1 MLKVVSTNIVSPL
14 GMSSQENWRAVMQGR
29 SALRRLENYKGI
41 PLPFVASVFTPEQVE
56 ELAIEGFT
64 RFESLAIRSIAEA
77 LTHTDLDVHGERT
90 IFILSTTKADVEELG
105 FAEERDGD
113 YHRPALSAQRIA
125 EHIGIGGGAI
135 VCCNA
140 CISGVSAQILA
151 DRLISAGHYNNA
163 VVCGAD
169 LVSSFTASGFL
180 SFKSL
185 SNEACRPFDADRQG
199 LNLGEAA
206 ATIVFTRADSLR
218 EGDWLFERGEMDN
231 DAFHLST
238 PAPSGEGARKVLE
251 AVMKGR
257 DVSELAFVSAHGT
270 ATMFNDQMESVA
282 IEKAGLSAVPL
293 TALKGWFG
301 HTLGASGV
309 LEVIFGMM
317 AVSESVVLPLRG
329 FREIGVS
336 GKVNL
341 SSELRATD
349 KNSFLKMISGFGGCN
364 AAALYRRVR
373 EGKERETAP
382 ELKEA
387 DHSMSEAVPELK
399 ETAHL
404 EAAHLE
410 AAHLEAAHSMGET
423 APSLKELH
431 RVHILPDGV
440 TLDGKPLPIQSQGA
454 GLLSE
459 IYKKYVGD
467 YPKYHKMDA
476 LSRLAFLATELLLS
490 RGDVPQDSKRAT
502 ILFNR
507 TSSVVADRCHL
518 GSIAKPGEFYP
529 SPSVFLGTLPNIATG
544 EIAIRHGYTGETSL
558 YITDFRDEALME
570 KVVSSSFSQGGFRS
584 LICGFV
590 DCESVD
596 SGFVNSEFVDG
607 DRGDRFEADLKIL
620 VSNNFRNN

>member
-56 ELAIEGFT
+56 DLTIDGFT

-77 LTHTDLDVHGERT
+77 LTHTDLDVRGERT

-105 FAEERDGD
+105 FAAERDGD

-125 EHIGIGGGAI
+125 EHVGIGGGAI

-151 DRLISAGHYNNA
+151 DRLISTGHYDNA

-238 PAPSGEGARKVLE
+238 PDPSGEGARKVLE

-257 DVSELAFVSAHGT
+257 DASELAFVSAHGT

-309 LEVIFGMM
+309 LEVILGMM

-336 GKVNL
+336 GKVNV

-349 KNSFLKMISGFGGCN
+349 KNTFLKMISGFGGCN

-373 EGKERETAP
+373 EGMERETSPELKEAAHSKGETAP
-382 ELKEA
+382 ELK
-387 DHSMSEAVPELK
+387 
-399 ETAHL
+399 
-404 EAAHLE
+404 
-410 AAHLEAAHSMGET
+410 EAAHSMGET

-490 RGDVPQDSKRAT
+490 RGDVPQDSGRAT

-529 SPSVFLGTLPNIATG
+529 SPSVFLGTLPNITTG

-558 YITDFRDEALME
+558 YITDFRDEALMK
-570 KVVSSSFSQGGFRS
+570 KVVSSSFSQGGFLS

-590 DCESVD
+590 DCE
-596 SGFVNSEFVDG
+596 FVNSEFADG

-620 VSNNFRNN
+620 VSNN

>member
-41 PLPFVASVFTPEQVE
+41 PLPFVASVFTLEQVE
-56 ELAIEGFT
+56 ELAVEGFT
-64 RFESLAIRSIAEA
+64 RFESLAIRSITEA
-77 LTHTDLDVHGERT
+77 LTHTDLSVHGERT

-105 FAEERDGD
+105 FAAESDGD

-125 EHIGIGGGAI
+125 EHVGIGGGAI

-151 DRLISAGHYNNA
+151 DRLISCGHYDYA

-218 EGDWLFERGEMDN
+218 DGDWLFERGEMDN

-257 DVSELAFVSAHGT
+257 DDSELAFVSAHGT

-282 IEKAGLSAVPL
+282 IEKAGLSSVPL

-309 LEVIFGMM
+309 LEVILGMM

-341 SSELRATD
+341 SPELRATD

-373 EGKERETAP
+373 EGMERETAPGLEKAAHSKGETAP
-382 ELKEA
+382 ELK
-387 DHSMSEAVPELK
+387 V
-399 ETAHL
+399 TAH
-404 EAAHLE
+404 
-410 AAHLEAAHSMGET
+410 SKGET
-423 APSLKELH
+423 APGLKELH

-440 TLDGKPLPIQSQGA
+440 TLDGRPLPVQSQGA

-459 IYKKYVGD
+459 IYRKYVGD

-490 RGDVPQDSKRAT
+490 RGDVPQDSGRAT
-502 ILFNR
+502 IFFNR

-558 YITDFRDEALME
+558 YITDFRDGALMK
-570 KVVSSSFSQGGFRS
+570 KVVSSSFSLGGFRS

-590 DCESVD
+590 DC
-596 SGFVNSEFVDG
+596 
-607 DRGDRFEADLKIL
+607 DRGDSFEADLKIL
-620 VSNNFRNN
+620 VKNIG

>member
-56 ELAIEGFT
+56 ELAVEGFT
-64 RFESLAIRSIAEA
+64 RFESLAIRSITEA
-77 LTHTDLDVHGERT
+77 LTHTDLELHGERT

-105 FAEERDGD
+105 FAAERDGD

-125 EHIGIGGGAI
+125 EHVGIGGGAI

-151 DRLISAGHYNNA
+151 DRLISCGHYDNA

-257 DVSELAFVSAHGT
+257 DASELAFVSAHGT

-282 IEKAGLSAVPL
+282 IEKAGLSSVPL

-309 LEVIFGMM
+309 LEVILGMM

-341 SSELRATD
+341 SPELRATD

-373 EGKERETAP
+373 AGMERETAP
-382 ELKEA
+382 GLEKA
-387 DHSMSEAVPELK
+387 AHSKGETAPELK

-404 EAAHLE
+404 MGEAAP
-410 AAHLEAAHSMGET
+410 G
-423 APSLKELH
+423 LKELH

-440 TLDGKPLPIQSQGA
+440 TLDGRPLPVQSQGA

-459 IYKKYVGD
+459 IYRKYVGD

-490 RGDVPQDSKRAT
+490 RGDVPQDSERAT

-518 GSIAKPGEFYP
+518 GSIAKSGEFYP

-558 YITDFRDEALME
+558 YITDFRDEALMK
-570 KVVSSSFSQGGFRS
+570 KVVSSSFSLGGFRS

-590 DCESVD
+590 DC
-596 SGFVNSEFVDG
+596 
-607 DRGDRFEADLKIL
+607 DRGDSFEADLKIL
-620 VSNNFRNN
+620 VKNIG

>member
-1 MLKVVSTNIVSPL
+1 MSGDRELKFLVLRFFMLKVVSTNIVSPL

-56 ELAIEGFT
+56 ELAVEGFT
-64 RFESLAIRSIAEA
+64 RFESLAIRSITEA

-105 FAEERDGD
+105 FAAERDGD

-125 EHIGIGGGAI
+125 EHVGIGGGAI

-151 DRLISAGHYNNA
+151 DRLISAGYYDNA

-218 EGDWLFERGEMDN
+218 DGDWLFERGEMDN

-257 DVSELAFVSAHGT
+257 DASELAFVSAHGT

-282 IEKAGLSAVPL
+282 IEKAGLSSVPL

-309 LEVIFGMM
+309 LEVILGMM

-341 SSELRATD
+341 SPELRATD

-373 EGKERETAP
+373 AGMERETAP
-382 ELKEA
+382 GLEEA
-387 DHSMSEAVPELK
+387 AHSMGETAPELK

-404 EAAHLE
+404 
-410 AAHLEAAHSMGET
+410 MGEA

-440 TLDGKPLPIQSQGA
+440 TLDGRPLPIQSQGA
-454 GLLSE
+454 ELLSE
-459 IYKKYVGD
+459 IYRKYVGD

-490 RGDVPQDSKRAT
+490 RSDVPQDSGRAT

-518 GSIAKPGEFYP
+518 GSIAKSGEFYP

-558 YITDFRDEALME
+558 YITDFRYEALMK
-570 KVVSSSFSQGGFRS
+570 KVVGSSFSLGGFLS

-590 DCESVD
+590 DC
-596 SGFVNSEFVDG
+596 
-607 DRGDRFEADLKIL
+607 DRGDSFEADLKIL
-620 VSNNFRNN
+620 VKNIG

>member
-56 ELAIEGFT
+56 ELAVEGFT
-64 RFESLAIRSIAEA
+64 RFESLAIRSITEA

-105 FAEERDGD
+105 FAAERDGD
-113 YHRPALSAQRIA
+113 YHCPALSAQRIA
-125 EHIGIGGGAI
+125 EHVGIGGGAI

-151 DRLISAGHYNNA
+151 DRLISCGHYDNA

-218 EGDWLFERGEMDN
+218 DGDWLFERGEMDN

-257 DVSELAFVSAHGT
+257 DASELAFVSAHGT

-309 LEVIFGMM
+309 LEVILGMM

-329 FREIGVS
+329 FMEIGVS
-336 GKVNL
+336 GKVNV

-364 AAALYRRVR
+364 AAALYRKVR

-387 DHSMSEAVPELK
+387 AHSKGETAPELK

-404 EAAHLE
+404 ET
-410 AAHLEAAHSMGET
+410 AHSMGET

-459 IYKKYVGD
+459 IYRKYVGD

-490 RGDVPQDSKRAT
+490 RGDVPQDSGRAT

-590 DCESVD
+590 DCEFVD
-596 SGFVNSEFVDG
+596 S
-607 DRGDRFEADLKIL
+607 FEAELKIL
-620 VSNNFRNN
+620 VSDN

>member
-56 ELAIEGFT
+56 KLAVEGFT
-64 RFESLAIRSIAEA
+64 RFESLAIRSITEA

-105 FAEERDGD
+105 FAAERDGD

-125 EHIGIGGGAI
+125 EHVGIGGGAI

-151 DRLISAGHYNNA
+151 DRLISCGHYDNA

-218 EGDWLFERGEMDN
+218 DGDWLFERGEMDN

-257 DVSELAFVSAHGT
+257 DASELAFVSAHGT

-282 IEKAGLSAVPL
+282 IEKAGLSSVPL

-309 LEVIFGMM
+309 LEVILGMM

-341 SSELRATD
+341 SPELRATD

-373 EGKERETAP
+373 EGMERETAP
-382 ELKEA
+382 GLENA
-387 DHSMSEAVPELK
+387 AHSKGETAPELK

-404 EAAHLE
+404 MGEAA
-410 AAHLEAAHSMGET
+410 SG
-423 APSLKELH
+423 LKELH

-440 TLDGKPLPIQSQGA
+440 TLDGMRLTVQSQGA

-459 IYKKYVGD
+459 IYRKYVGD
-467 YPKYHKMDA
+467 YPKYHKMDS

-490 RGDVPQDSKRAT
+490 RGDVPQDSGRAT

-518 GSIAKPGEFYP
+518 GCFAKPGEFYP

-558 YITDFRDEALME
+558 YITDFRDEALMK
-570 KVVSSSFSQGGFRS
+570 KVVGSSFSLGGFRS

-590 DCESVD
+590 DC
-596 SGFVNSEFVDG
+596 
-607 DRGDRFEADLKIL
+607 DRGDSFEADLKIL
-620 VSNNFRNN
+620 VKNIG

>member
-14 GMSSQENWRAVMQGR
+14 GMSSKENWRAVMQGR

-56 ELAIEGFT
+56 KLAVEGFT
-64 RFESLAIRSIAEA
+64 RFESLAIRSITEA
-77 LTHTDLDVHGERT
+77 LTYTDLDVHGERT

-105 FAEERDGD
+105 FAVERDGD

-125 EHIGIGGGAI
+125 EHVGIGGGAI

-151 DRLISAGHYNNA
+151 DRLISCGHYDNA

-169 LVSSFTASGFL
+169 LVSPFTASGFL

-206 ATIVFTRADSLR
+206 ATIVFTRADNLR

-257 DVSELAFVSAHGT
+257 DASELAFVSAHGT

-282 IEKAGLSAVPL
+282 IEKAGLSDVPL

-309 LEVIFGMM
+309 LEVILGMM

-341 SSELRATD
+341 SPELRATD

-373 EGKERETAP
+373 EGMERETAP
-382 ELKEA
+382 G
-387 DHSMSEAVPELK
+387 
-399 ETAHL
+399 L
-404 EAAHLE
+404 EK
-410 AAHLEAAHSMGET
+410 AAHSMGET
-423 APSLKELH
+423 APELKETAHLMGEAASGLKELH

-440 TLDGKPLPIQSQGA
+440 TLDGRPLPIQSQGA

-459 IYKKYVGD
+459 IYRKYVGD

-558 YITDFRDEALME
+558 YITDFRDEALMK
-570 KVVSSSFSQGGFRS
+570 KVVSSSFSLGGFRS

-590 DCESVD
+590 DCDGGD
-596 SGFVNSEFVDG
+596 S
-607 DRGDRFEADLKIL
+607 FEADLKIL
-620 VSNNFRNN
+620 VRNN

>member
-41 PLPFVASVFTPEQVE
+41 PLPFVASVFTLEQVE
-56 ELAIEGFT
+56 ELAVEGFT
-64 RFESLAIRSIAEA
+64 RFESLAIRSITEA
-77 LTHTDLDVHGERT
+77 LTHTDLSVHGERT

-105 FAEERDGD
+105 FAAESDGD

-125 EHIGIGGGAI
+125 EHVGIGGGAI

-151 DRLISAGHYNNA
+151 DRLIGCGHYDYA

-218 EGDWLFERGEMDN
+218 DGDWLFERGEMDN

-257 DVSELAFVSAHGT
+257 DDSELAFVSAHGT

-282 IEKAGLSAVPL
+282 IEKAGLSSVPL

-309 LEVIFGMM
+309 LEVILGMM

-341 SSELRATD
+341 SPELRATD

-373 EGKERETAP
+373 EGMERETAP
-382 ELKEA
+382 G
-387 DHSMSEAVPELK
+387 
-399 ETAHL
+399 L
-404 EAAHLE
+404 EK
-410 AAHLEAAHSMGET
+410 AAHSMGET
-423 APSLKELH
+423 APELKVTAHSKGETAPGLKELH

-440 TLDGKPLPIQSQGA
+440 TLDGRPLPVQSQGA

-459 IYKKYVGD
+459 IYRKYVGD

-490 RGDVPQDSKRAT
+490 RGDVPQDSGRAT
-502 ILFNR
+502 IFFNR

-558 YITDFRDEALME
+558 YITDFRDEALMK
-570 KVVSSSFSQGGFRS
+570 KVVSSSFSLGGFRS

-590 DCESVD
+590 DC
-596 SGFVNSEFVDG
+596 
-607 DRGDRFEADLKIL
+607 DRGDSFEADLKIL
-620 VSNNFRNN
+620 VKNIG

>member
-56 ELAIEGFT
+56 GLAVEGFT
-64 RFESLAIRSIAEA
+64 RFESLAIRSVTEA

-90 IFILSTTKADVEELG
+90 IFILSTTKGDVEELG
-105 FAEERDGD
+105 FVAERDGD

-125 EHIGIGGGAI
+125 EHVGIGGGAI

-151 DRLISAGHYNNA
+151 DRLISCGHYDNA

-206 ATIVFTRADSLR
+206 ATIVFTRADILR

-257 DVSELAFVSAHGT
+257 DASELAFVSAHGT

-282 IEKAGLSAVPL
+282 IEKAGLSSVPL

-309 LEVIFGMM
+309 LEVILGMM

-341 SSELRATD
+341 SPELRATD

-373 EGKERETAP
+373 EGMERETAP
-382 ELKEA
+382 GLEKA
-387 DHSMSEAVPELK
+387 AHSKGETAPELK

-404 EAAHLE
+404 MGEAAP
-410 AAHLEAAHSMGET
+410 G
-423 APSLKELH
+423 LKELH

-440 TLDGKPLPIQSQGA
+440 TLDGRPLPIQSQGA
-454 GLLSE
+454 ELLSE
-459 IYKKYVGD
+459 IYRKYVGD

-490 RGDVPQDSKRAT
+490 RGDVPQDSERAT

-518 GSIAKPGEFYP
+518 GSIAKSGEFYP

-558 YITDFRDEALME
+558 YITDFRDEALMK
-570 KVVSSSFSQGGFRS
+570 KVVSSSFSLGGFRS

-590 DCESVD
+590 DCEFVD
-596 SGFVNSEFVDG
+596 S
-607 DRGDRFEADLKIL
+607 FEAELKIL
-620 VSNNFRNN
+620 VRNN

>member
-56 ELAIEGFT
+56 ELANEGFT
-64 RFESLAIRSIAEA
+64 RFESLAIRSITEA

-105 FAEERDGD
+105 FAAERDGD

-125 EHIGIGGGAI
+125 EHVGIGGGAI

-151 DRLISAGHYNNA
+151 DRLISAGYYDNA

-251 AVMKGR
+251 AVMKGK
-257 DVSELAFVSAHGT
+257 DASELAFVSAHGT

-309 LEVIFGMM
+309 LEVILGMI

-336 GKVNL
+336 GKVNV

-373 EGKERETAP
+373 EGMERETAP

-387 DHSMSEAVPELK
+387 DHSKVETAPELK
-399 ETAHL
+399 ET
-404 EAAHLE
+404 
-410 AAHLEAAHSMGET
+410 AHLEAAHSMGET

-454 GLLSE
+454 GVLSE
-459 IYKKYVGD
+459 IYRKYVGD

-490 RGDVPQDSKRAT
+490 QGDVPQDSGRAT
-502 ILFNR
+502 ILFNQ

-558 YITDFRDEALME
+558 YITDFRDEALMK

-590 DCESVD
+590 DCEFVNG
-596 SGFVNSEFVDG
+596 GFVNRESVDG

-620 VSNNFRNN
+620 VRNN

>member
-56 ELAIEGFT
+56 ELAVEGFT
-64 RFESLAIRSIAEA
+64 RFESLAIRSITEA

-105 FAEERDGD
+105 FAAERDGD

-125 EHIGIGGGAI
+125 EHVGIGGGAI

-151 DRLISAGHYNNA
+151 DRLISCGHYDNA

-206 ATIVFTRADSLR
+206 ATIVFTRADILR
-218 EGDWLFERGEMDN
+218 DGDWLFERGEMDN

-238 PAPSGEGARKVLE
+238 PAPSGEGARKVME

-257 DVSELAFVSAHGT
+257 DASELAFVSAHGT

-282 IEKAGLSAVPL
+282 IEKAGLSSVPL

-309 LEVIFGMM
+309 LEVILGMM

-341 SSELRATD
+341 SPELRATD

-373 EGKERETAP
+373 EGMERETAP
-382 ELKEA
+382 ELEK
-387 DHSMSEAVPELK
+387 
-399 ETAHL
+399 
-404 EAAHLE
+404 
-410 AAHLEAAHSMGET
+410 AAHSMGET
-423 APSLKELH
+423 APELKGTAHLMGEAAPGLKELH

-440 TLDGKPLPIQSQGA
+440 TLDGRPLPVQSQGA

-459 IYKKYVGD
+459 IYRKYVGD

-490 RGDVPQDSKRAT
+490 RGDVPQDAGRAT

-558 YITDFRDEALME
+558 YITDFRDEALMK
-570 KVVSSSFSQGGFRS
+570 KVVSSSFSLGGFRS

-590 DCESVD
+590 DC
-596 SGFVNSEFVDG
+596 
-607 DRGDRFEADLKIL
+607 DRGDSFEAELKIL
-620 VSNNFRNN
+620 VKNIG

>member
-41 PLPFVASVFTPEQVE
+41 PLPFVASVFIPEQVE
-56 ELAIEGFT
+56 ELAVEGFT
-64 RFESLAIRSIAEA
+64 RFESLAIRSITEA
-77 LTHTDLDVHGERT
+77 LTHTNLELHGERT

-105 FAEERDGD
+105 FAAERDGD

-125 EHIGIGGGAI
+125 EHVGIGGGAI

-151 DRLISAGHYNNA
+151 DRLISCGHYDNA

-169 LVSSFTASGFL
+169 LVSPFTASGFL

-218 EGDWLFERGEMDN
+218 DGDWLFERGEMDN

-257 DVSELAFVSAHGT
+257 DASELAFVSAHGT

-282 IEKAGLSAVPL
+282 IEKAGLSSVPL

-309 LEVIFGMM
+309 LEVILGMM

-341 SSELRATD
+341 SPGLRTTD

-373 EGKERETAP
+373 AGMERETAP
-382 ELKEA
+382 ELEK
-387 DHSMSEAVPELK
+387 
-399 ETAHL
+399 
-404 EAAHLE
+404 
-410 AAHLEAAHSMGET
+410 AAHSMGET
-423 APSLKELH
+423 APELKVTAHSKGETAPVLKELH

-440 TLDGKPLPIQSQGA
+440 TLDGRPLPVQSQGA

-459 IYKKYVGD
+459 IYRKYVGD

-490 RGDVPQDSKRAT
+490 RGDVPQDSGRAT

-558 YITDFRDEALME
+558 YITDFRDEALMK
-570 KVVSSSFSQGGFRS
+570 KVVSSSFSPGGFRS

-590 DCESVD
+590 DC
-596 SGFVNSEFVDG
+596 
-607 DRGDRFEADLKIL
+607 DRGDSFEADLKIL
-620 VSNNFRNN
+620 VSDN

>member
-56 ELAIEGFT
+56 ELAVEGFT
-64 RFESLAIRSIAEA
+64 RFESLAIRSITEA

-105 FAEERDGD
+105 FAAERDGD

-125 EHIGIGGGAI
+125 EHVGIGGGAI

-151 DRLISAGHYNNA
+151 DRLISCGHYDNA

-218 EGDWLFERGEMDN
+218 DGDWLFERGEMDN

-257 DVSELAFVSAHGT
+257 DASELAFVSAHGT

-282 IEKAGLSAVPL
+282 IEKAGLSSVPL

-309 LEVIFGMM
+309 LEVILGMM

-341 SSELRATD
+341 SPELRATD

-373 EGKERETAP
+373 EEMERETAP
-382 ELKEA
+382 ELKE
-387 DHSMSEAVPELK
+387 
-399 ETAHL
+399 TAHL
-404 EAAHLE
+404 MGEAAP
-410 AAHLEAAHSMGET
+410 G
-423 APSLKELH
+423 LKELH

-440 TLDGKPLPIQSQGA
+440 TLDGRPLPVQSQGA

-459 IYKKYVGD
+459 IYRKYVGD

-490 RGDVPQDSKRAT
+490 RGDVPQDSGRAT

-558 YITDFRDEALME
+558 YITDFRDEALMK
-570 KVVSSSFSQGGFRS
+570 KVVSSSFSPGGFRS

-590 DCESVD
+590 DC
-596 SGFVNSEFVDG
+596 
-607 DRGDRFEADLKIL
+607 DRGDSFEADLKIL
-620 VSNNFRNN
+620 VKNIG

>member
-56 ELAIEGFT
+56 KLAVEGFT
-64 RFESLAIRSIAEA
+64 RFESLAIRSITEA

-105 FAEERDGD
+105 FAAERDGD

-125 EHIGIGGGAI
+125 EHVGIGGGAI

-151 DRLISAGHYNNA
+151 DRLISCGHYDNA

-218 EGDWLFERGEMDN
+218 DGDWLFERGEMDN

-257 DVSELAFVSAHGT
+257 DASELAFVSAHGT

-282 IEKAGLSAVPL
+282 IEKAGLSSVPL

-309 LEVIFGMM
+309 LEVILGMM

-341 SSELRATD
+341 SPELRATD

-373 EGKERETAP
+373 EGMERETVP
-382 ELKEA
+382 GLEEA
-387 DHSMSEAVPELK
+387 AHSRGETAPELK

-404 EAAHLE
+404 MGEAAP
-410 AAHLEAAHSMGET
+410 G
-423 APSLKELH
+423 LKELH

-440 TLDGKPLPIQSQGA
+440 TLDGRPLPVQSQGA
-454 GLLSE
+454 GFLSE
-459 IYKKYVGD
+459 IYRKYVGD
-467 YPKYHKMDA
+467 YPKYHKMDS

-490 RGDVPQDSKRAT
+490 RGDVPQDSGRAT

-558 YITDFRDEALME
+558 YITDFRDEALMK
-570 KVVSSSFSQGGFRS
+570 KVVSSSFSLGGFRS

-590 DCESVD
+590 DC
-596 SGFVNSEFVDG
+596 
-607 DRGDRFEADLKIL
+607 DRGDSFEADLKIL
-620 VSNNFRNN
+620 VKNIG

>member
-14 GMSSQENWRAVMQGR
+14 GMSSKENWRAVMQGR

-56 ELAIEGFT
+56 ELAVEGFT
-64 RFESLAIRSIAEA
+64 GFESMAIRSVTEA

-105 FAEERDGD
+105 FVAERDGD

-125 EHIGIGGGAI
+125 EHVGIGGGAI

-151 DRLISAGHYNNA
+151 DRLISCGHYDNA

-257 DVSELAFVSAHGT
+257 DASELAFVSAHGT

-309 LEVIFGMM
+309 LEVILGMM

-373 EGKERETAP
+373 EGMKRETAP
-382 ELKEA
+382 GLEEA
-387 DHSMSEAVPELK
+387 DHSK
-399 ETAHL
+399 GETAPGL
-404 EAAHLE
+404 NEAAHLE
-410 AAHLEAAHSMGET
+410 TAHSMGEA
-423 APSLKELH
+423 APGLKELH
-431 RVHILPDGV
+431 RVHILPDLV
-440 TLDGKPLPIQSQGA
+440 TLDGRPLPIQSQGA

-459 IYKKYVGD
+459 IYRKYVGD

-490 RGDVPQDSKRAT
+490 RGDVPQDSGRAT

-558 YITDFRDEALME
+558 YITDFRDEALMK
-570 KVVSSSFSQGGFRS
+570 KVVSSSFSLGGFRS

-590 DCESVD
+590 DC
-596 SGFVNSEFVDG
+596 
-607 DRGDRFEADLKIL
+607 DRGDSFEADLKIL
-620 VSNNFRNN
+620 VKNIG

>member
-14 GMSSQENWRAVMQGR
+14 GMSSQENWHAVMQGR

-41 PLPFVASVFTPEQVE
+41 PLPFVASVFTPEQAE
-56 ELAIEGFT
+56 DLAIDGFT
-64 RFESLAIRSIAEA
+64 RFESLAIRSVTEA

-125 EHIGIGGGAI
+125 EYVGIGGGAI

-151 DRLISAGHYNNA
+151 DRLISAGHYDNA

-257 DVSELAFVSAHGT
+257 NASELAFVSAHGT

-309 LEVIFGMM
+309 LEVIWGMM

-336 GKVNL
+336 GKVNV

-373 EGKERETAP
+373 EEMERETAP
-382 ELKEA
+382 ELKE
-387 DHSMSEAVPELK
+387 
-399 ETAHL
+399 TAHL
-404 EAAHLE
+404 K
-410 AAHLEAAHSMGET
+410 GET

-459 IYKKYVGD
+459 IYRKHVGD

-490 RGDVPQDSKRAT
+490 RGDVPQDSGRAT

-558 YITDFRDEALME
+558 YITDFRDEALMK

-590 DCESVD
+590 DC
-596 SGFVNSEFVDG
+596 
-607 DRGDRFEADLKIL
+607 DRGDSFEADLKIL
-620 VSNNFRNN
+620 VRNN

>member
-56 ELAIEGFT
+56 ELAVEGFT
-64 RFESLAIRSIAEA
+64 RFESLAIRSITEA
-77 LTHTDLDVHGERT
+77 LTHTDLELHGERT

-105 FAEERDGD
+105 FAAERDGD

-125 EHIGIGGGAI
+125 EHVGIGGGAI

-151 DRLISAGHYNNA
+151 DRLISAGYYDNA

-218 EGDWLFERGEMDN
+218 DGDWLFERGEMDN

-257 DVSELAFVSAHGT
+257 DASELAFVSAHGT

-282 IEKAGLSAVPL
+282 IEKAGLSSVPL

-309 LEVIFGMM
+309 LEVILGMM
-317 AVSESVVLPLRG
+317 AVFESVVLPLRG

-341 SSELRATD
+341 SPELRATD

-373 EGKERETAP
+373 EGMERETAP
-382 ELKEA
+382 GLEKA
-387 DHSMSEAVPELK
+387 AHSKGETAPELK

-404 EAAHLE
+404 MGEAAP
-410 AAHLEAAHSMGET
+410 G
-423 APSLKELH
+423 LKELH

-440 TLDGKPLPIQSQGA
+440 TLDGRPLPVQSQGA

-459 IYKKYVGD
+459 IYRKYVGD
-467 YPKYHKMDA
+467 YPKYHKMDS

-490 RGDVPQDSKRAT
+490 RGDVPQDSGRAT

-558 YITDFRDEALME
+558 YITDFRDEALMK
-570 KVVSSSFSQGGFRS
+570 KVVSSSFSLGGFRS

-590 DCESVD
+590 DC
-596 SGFVNSEFVDG
+596 
-607 DRGDRFEADLKIL
+607 DRGDSFEADLKIL
-620 VSNNFRNN
+620 VKNIG

>member
-41 PLPFVASVFTPEQVE
+41 PLPFVASVFTLEQVE
-56 ELAIEGFT
+56 ELAVEGFT
-64 RFESLAIRSIAEA
+64 RFESLAIRSITEA

-105 FAEERDGD
+105 FVEERDGD

-125 EHIGIGGGAI
+125 EHVGIGGGAI

-151 DRLISAGHYNNA
+151 DRLISCGHYDNA

-199 LNLGEAA
+199 LNIGEAA

-257 DVSELAFVSAHGT
+257 DASELAFVSAHGT

-282 IEKAGLSAVPL
+282 IEKAGLSSVPL

-309 LEVIFGMM
+309 LEVILGMM

-341 SSELRATD
+341 SPELRATD

-364 AAALYRRVR
+364 AAALYRRGR
-373 EGKERETAP
+373 EGMERETAP

-387 DHSMSEAVPELK
+387 
-399 ETAHL
+399 
-404 EAAHLE
+404 
-410 AAHLEAAHSMGET
+410 AHSMGET
-423 APSLKELH
+423 APELKGTAHLMGEAAPGLKELH

-440 TLDGKPLPIQSQGA
+440 TLDGRPLPVQSHGA

-459 IYKKYVGD
+459 IYRKYVGD

-558 YITDFRDEALME
+558 YITDFRDEALMK
-570 KVVSSSFSQGGFRS
+570 KVVSSSFSPGGFRS

-590 DCESVD
+590 DC
-596 SGFVNSEFVDG
+596 
-607 DRGDRFEADLKIL
+607 DRGDSFEADLKIL
-620 VSNNFRNN
+620 VRNN

>member
-41 PLPFVASVFTPEQVE
+41 PLPFVTSVFTPEQVE
-56 ELAIEGFT
+56 KLAVEGFT
-64 RFESLAIRSIAEA
+64 RFESLAIRSITEA

-105 FAEERDGD
+105 FAAERDGD

-125 EHIGIGGGAI
+125 EHVGIGGGAI

-151 DRLISAGHYNNA
+151 DRLISCGHYDNA

-218 EGDWLFERGEMDN
+218 DGDWLFERGEMDN

-257 DVSELAFVSAHGT
+257 DASELAFVSAHGT

-282 IEKAGLSAVPL
+282 IEKAGLSSVPL

-309 LEVIFGMM
+309 LEVILGMM

-341 SSELRATD
+341 SQELRATD

-373 EGKERETAP
+373 EGMERETAP
-382 ELKEA
+382 GLEKA
-387 DHSMSEAVPELK
+387 AHSKGETAPELK

-404 EAAHLE
+404 MGEAAP
-410 AAHLEAAHSMGET
+410 G
-423 APSLKELH
+423 LKELH

-440 TLDGKPLPIQSQGA
+440 TLDGRPLPVQLQGA

-459 IYKKYVGD
+459 IYRKYVGD

-490 RGDVPQDSKRAT
+490 RGDVPQDSGRAT

-558 YITDFRDEALME
+558 YITDFRDEALMK
-570 KVVSSSFSQGGFRS
+570 KVVSSSFSLGGFRS

-590 DCESVD
+590 DCEFVD
-596 SGFVNSEFVDG
+596 S
-607 DRGDRFEADLKIL
+607 FEADLKIL
-620 VSNNFRNN
+620 VRNIG

>member
-56 ELAIEGFT
+56 KLAVEGFT
-64 RFESLAIRSIAEA
+64 RFESLAIRSITEA

-105 FAEERDGD
+105 FAAERDGD

-125 EHIGIGGGAI
+125 EHVGIGGGAI

-151 DRLISAGHYNNA
+151 DRLISCGHYDNA

-206 ATIVFTRADSLR
+206 ATIVFTRADSLWD
-218 EGDWLFERGEMDN
+218 GDWLFERGEMDN

-238 PAPSGEGARKVLE
+238 PAPSGEGARKVME

-257 DVSELAFVSAHGT
+257 DASELAFVSAHGT

-282 IEKAGLSAVPL
+282 IEKAGLSSVPL

-309 LEVIFGMM
+309 LEVILGMM

-341 SSELRATD
+341 SPELRATD

-373 EGKERETAP
+373 AGMERETAP
-382 ELKEA
+382 GLEEA
-387 DHSMSEAVPELK
+387 AYSKGEAAPELK

-404 EAAHLE
+404 MGEAA
-410 AAHLEAAHSMGET
+410 SG
-423 APSLKELH
+423 LKELH

-440 TLDGKPLPIQSQGA
+440 TLDGRPLPIQSQGA

-459 IYKKYVGD
+459 IYRKYVGD

-490 RGDVPQDSKRAT
+490 RGDVPQDSGRAT

-558 YITDFRDEALME
+558 YITDFRDEALMK
-570 KVVSSSFSQGGFRS
+570 KVVGSSFSPGGFRS

-590 DCESVD
+590 DC
-596 SGFVNSEFVDG
+596 
-607 DRGDRFEADLKIL
+607 DRGDSFEAELKIL
-620 VSNNFRNN
+620 VKNIG

>member
-56 ELAIEGFT
+56 KLAVEGFT
-64 RFESLAIRSIAEA
+64 RFESLAIRSIKEA

-105 FAEERDGD
+105 FAAERDGD

-125 EHIGIGGGAI
+125 EHVGIGGGAI

-151 DRLISAGHYNNA
+151 DRLISCGHYDNA

-218 EGDWLFERGEMDN
+218 DGDWLFERGEMDN

-257 DVSELAFVSAHGT
+257 DASELAFVSAHGT

-282 IEKAGLSAVPL
+282 IEKAGLSSVPL

-309 LEVIFGMM
+309 LEVILGMM

-341 SSELRATD
+341 SPELRATD

-373 EGKERETAP
+373 AGMERETAP
-382 ELKEA
+382 GLEKVA
-387 DHSMSEAVPELK
+387 HSKGETAPELK

-404 EAAHLE
+404 MGEAAP
-410 AAHLEAAHSMGET
+410 G
-423 APSLKELH
+423 LKELH

-440 TLDGKPLPIQSQGA
+440 TLDGRPLPVQSQGA

-459 IYKKYVGD
+459 IYRKYVGD
-467 YPKYHKMDA
+467 YPKYHKMDS

-490 RGDVPQDSKRAT
+490 RGDVPQDSERAT

-558 YITDFRDEALME
+558 YITDFRDEALMK
-570 KVVSSSFSQGGFRS
+570 KVVRSSFSLGGFRS

-590 DCESVD
+590 DC
-596 SGFVNSEFVDG
+596 
-607 DRGDRFEADLKIL
+607 DRGDSFEADLKIL
-620 VSNNFRNN
+620 VRNN

>member
-56 ELAIEGFT
+56 DLAIDGFT
-64 RFESLAIRSIAEA
+64 RFESLAIRSITEA

-90 IFILSTTKADVEELG
+90 VFILSTTKADVEELG
-105 FAEERDGD
+105 FAAERDGD
-113 YHRPALSAQRIA
+113 YHRPALSAKRIA
-125 EHIGIGGGAI
+125 EHVGIGGGAI

-151 DRLISAGHYNNA
+151 DRLISTGHYDNA

-218 EGDWLFERGEMDN
+218 EGDWLFECGEMDN

-257 DVSELAFVSAHGT
+257 DASELAFVSAHGT

-309 LEVIFGMM
+309 LEVILGMM

-336 GKVNL
+336 GKVNV

-373 EGKERETAP
+373 EGMERETAPGLEKAAHSMGETAP

-387 DHSMSEAVPELK
+387 AN
-399 ETAHL
+399 
-404 EAAHLE
+404 
-410 AAHLEAAHSMGET
+410 SMGET

-431 RVHILPDGV
+431 RVHILPGGV

-459 IYKKYVGD
+459 IYRKYVGD

-490 RGDVPQDSKRAT
+490 RGDVPQDLGRAT

-558 YITDFRDEALME
+558 YITDFRDEALMK

-590 DCESVD
+590 DCEFVD
-596 SGFVNSEFVDG
+596 GGFVNREFVDG

-620 VSNNFRNN
+620 VRNN

>member
-56 ELAIEGFT
+56 KLAVEGFT
-64 RFESLAIRSIAEA
+64 RFESLAIRSITEA

-105 FAEERDGD
+105 FAAERYGD

-125 EHIGIGGGAI
+125 EHVGIGGGAI

-151 DRLISAGHYNNA
+151 DRLISCGHYDNA

-218 EGDWLFERGEMDN
+218 DGDWLFERGEMDN

-257 DVSELAFVSAHGT
+257 DASELAFVSAHGT

-282 IEKAGLSAVPL
+282 IEKAGLSDVPL

-309 LEVIFGMM
+309 LEVILGMM

-341 SSELRATD
+341 SPELRATD

-373 EGKERETAP
+373 EGMERETVPGLEKAAHSKGETAP
-382 ELKEA
+382 ELKE
-387 DHSMSEAVPELK
+387 
-399 ETAHL
+399 T
-404 EAAHLE
+404 
-410 AAHLEAAHSMGET
+410 AHSMGEA
-423 APSLKELH
+423 APGLKELH

-440 TLDGKPLPIQSQGA
+440 TLDGRPLPVQSQGA

-459 IYKKYVGD
+459 IYRKYVGD

-558 YITDFRDEALME
+558 YITDFRDEALMK
-570 KVVSSSFSQGGFRS
+570 KVVGSSFSPGGFRS

-590 DCESVD
+590 DC
-596 SGFVNSEFVDG
+596 
-607 DRGDRFEADLKIL
+607 DRGDSFEADLKIL
-620 VSNNFRNN
+620 VRNN

>member
-56 ELAIEGFT
+56 KLAVEGFT
-64 RFESLAIRSIAEA
+64 RFESLAIRSITEA

-105 FAEERDGD
+105 FAAERDGD

-125 EHIGIGGGAI
+125 EHVGIWGGAI

-151 DRLISAGHYNNA
+151 DRLISCGHYDNA

-218 EGDWLFERGEMDN
+218 DGDWLFERGEMDN

-257 DVSELAFVSAHGT
+257 DASELAFVSAHGT

-282 IEKAGLSAVPL
+282 IEKAGLSSVPL

-309 LEVIFGMM
+309 LEVILGMM

-341 SSELRATD
+341 SPELRATD

-373 EGKERETAP
+373 AGMERETAP
-382 ELKEA
+382 GLEKA
-387 DHSMSEAVPELK
+387 AHSKGETAPELK

-404 EAAHLE
+404 MGEAAP
-410 AAHLEAAHSMGET
+410 G
-423 APSLKELH
+423 LKELH

-440 TLDGKPLPIQSQGA
+440 TLDGRPLPVQSQGA

-459 IYKKYVGD
+459 IYRKYVGD

-490 RGDVPQDSKRAT
+490 RGDVPQDSGRAT

-558 YITDFRDEALME
+558 YITDFRDEALMK
-570 KVVSSSFSQGGFRS
+570 KVVSSSFSLGGFRS

-590 DCESVD
+590 DC
-596 SGFVNSEFVDG
+596 
-607 DRGDRFEADLKIL
+607 DRGDSFEADLKIL
-620 VSNNFRNN
+620 VKNN

>member
-56 ELAIEGFT
+56 DLAIDGFT
-64 RFESLAIRSIAEA
+64 RFESLAIRSITEA

-90 IFILSTTKADVEELG
+90 VFILSTTKADVEELG
-105 FAEERDGD
+105 FVAEWDGD

-125 EHIGIGGGAI
+125 EHVGIGGGAI

-151 DRLISAGHYNNA
+151 DRLISAGYYDNA

-257 DVSELAFVSAHGT
+257 DASELAFVSAHGT

-309 LEVIFGMM
+309 LEVILGMI

-336 GKVNL
+336 GKVNV

-349 KNSFLKMISGFGGCN
+349 KNTFLKMISGFGGCN

-373 EGKERETAP
+373 VGMEQEAVPGLE
-382 ELKEA
+382 EA
-387 DHSMSEAVPELK
+387 DHSKVETAPELK

-404 EAAHLE
+404 EAD
-410 AAHLEAAHSMGET
+410 HSMGET

-431 RVHILPDGV
+431 RVHILPDRV

-454 GLLSE
+454 GVLSE
-459 IYKKYVGD
+459 IYRKYVGD

-558 YITDFRDEALME
+558 YITDFRDEALM
-570 KVVSSSFSQGGFRS
+570 KTVVSSRFSQGGFRS

-590 DCESVD
+590 DCEFVD
-596 SGFVNSEFVDG
+596 GGFVNREFVDG

-620 VSNNFRNN
+620 VRNN

>member
-41 PLPFVASVFTPEQVE
+41 PLPFVASVFTPEQMA

-64 RFESLAIRSIAEA
+64 RFESLAIRSVTEA

-105 FAEERDGD
+105 FAAERDGD

-125 EHIGIGGGAI
+125 EHVGIGGGAI

-151 DRLISAGHYNNA
+151 DRLISCGHYDNA

-218 EGDWLFERGEMDN
+218 DGDWLFERGEMDN

-238 PAPSGEGARKVLE
+238 PAPSGEGARKVME

-257 DVSELAFVSAHGT
+257 DASELAFVSAHGT

-282 IEKAGLSAVPL
+282 IEKAGLSSVPL

-309 LEVIFGMM
+309 LEVILGMM

-341 SSELRATD
+341 SPELRTTD

-373 EGKERETAP
+373 EGMERETAP
-382 ELKEA
+382 G
-387 DHSMSEAVPELK
+387 
-399 ETAHL
+399 L
-404 EAAHLE
+404 EK
-410 AAHLEAAHSMGET
+410 AAHSMGET
-423 APSLKELH
+423 APELKETAQSMGEAAPGLKELH

-440 TLDGKPLPIQSQGA
+440 TLDGRPLPVQSQGA

-459 IYKKYVGD
+459 IYRKYVGD

-490 RGDVPQDSKRAT
+490 RSDVPQDSGRAT

-558 YITDFRDEALME
+558 YITDFRDEALMK
-570 KVVSSSFSQGGFRS
+570 KVVSSSFSPGGFRS

-590 DCESVD
+590 DC
-596 SGFVNSEFVDG
+596 
-607 DRGDRFEADLKIL
+607 DRGDSFEADLKIL
-620 VSNNFRNN
+620 VKNIG

>member
-56 ELAIEGFT
+56 ELAVEGFT
-64 RFESLAIRSIAEA
+64 RFESLAIRSITEA

-105 FAEERDGD
+105 FVEERDGD

-125 EHIGIGGGAI
+125 EYVGIGGGAI

-151 DRLISAGHYNNA
+151 DRLISCGHYDNA

-257 DVSELAFVSAHGT
+257 DASELAFVSAHGT

-282 IEKAGLSAVPL
+282 IEKAGLSSVPL

-309 LEVIFGMM
+309 LEVILGMM

-341 SSELRATD
+341 SPELRATD

-373 EGKERETAP
+373 VGMERETAP

-387 DHSMSEAVPELK
+387 AHSKGETAPELK

-404 EAAHLE
+404 MGEAAP
-410 AAHLEAAHSMGET
+410 G
-423 APSLKELH
+423 LKELH

-440 TLDGKPLPIQSQGA
+440 TLDGMRLTVQSQGA

-459 IYKKYVGD
+459 IYRKYVGG
-467 YPKYHKMDA
+467 YPKYHKMDS

-502 ILFNR
+502 ILFNW

-558 YITDFRDEALME
+558 YITDFRDEALMK
-570 KVVSSSFSQGGFRS
+570 KVVSSSFSLGGFRS

-590 DCESVD
+590 DC
-596 SGFVNSEFVDG
+596 
-607 DRGDRFEADLKIL
+607 DRGDSFEADLKIL
-620 VSNNFRNN
+620 VRNN

>member
-56 ELAIEGFT
+56 DLAIDGFT
-64 RFESLAIRSIAEA
+64 RFESLAIRSITEA

-125 EHIGIGGGAI
+125 EHVGIGGGAI

-151 DRLISAGHYNNA
+151 DRLISAGYYDNA

-257 DVSELAFVSAHGT
+257 DASELAFVSAHGT

-282 IEKAGLSAVPL
+282 IEKAGLSTVPL

-309 LEVIFGMM
+309 LEVILGMM

-336 GKVNL
+336 GKVNV

-387 DHSMSEAVPELK
+387 
-399 ETAHL
+399 
-404 EAAHLE
+404 
-410 AAHLEAAHSMGET
+410 AHSMGET
-423 APSLKELH
+423 APGLKEAAYLEAAHLMGEAVPSLKELH

-459 IYKKYVGD
+459 IYRKYVGD

-490 RGDVPQDSKRAT
+490 RGDVPQDSGRAT

-558 YITDFRDEALME
+558 YITDFRDEALMK

-590 DCESVD
+590 DCESVNG
-596 SGFVNSEFVDG
+596 GFVNREFVDG

-620 VSNNFRNN
+620 VRNN

>member
-56 ELAIEGFT
+56 ELAVEGFT
-64 RFESLAIRSIAEA
+64 RFESLAIRSITEA
-77 LTHTDLDVHGERT
+77 LTHTNLELHGERT

-105 FAEERDGD
+105 FAAERDGD

-125 EHIGIGGGAI
+125 EHVGIGGGAI

-151 DRLISAGHYNNA
+151 DRLISCGHYDNA

-218 EGDWLFERGEMDN
+218 DGDWLFERGEMDN

-257 DVSELAFVSAHGT
+257 DASELAFVSAHGT

-282 IEKAGLSAVPL
+282 IEKAGLSSVPL

-309 LEVIFGMM
+309 LEVILGMM

-341 SSELRATD
+341 SPGLRTTD

-373 EGKERETAP
+373 AGMERETAP
-382 ELKEA
+382 ELEK
-387 DHSMSEAVPELK
+387 
-399 ETAHL
+399 
-404 EAAHLE
+404 
-410 AAHLEAAHSMGET
+410 AAHSMGET
-423 APSLKELH
+423 APELKVTAHSKGETAPGLKELH

-440 TLDGKPLPIQSQGA
+440 TLDGRPLPVQSQGA

-459 IYKKYVGD
+459 IYRKYVGD

-490 RGDVPQDSKRAT
+490 RGDVPQDSGRAT

-558 YITDFRDEALME
+558 YITDFRDEALMK
-570 KVVSSSFSQGGFRS
+570 KVVGSSFSLGGFRS

-590 DCESVD
+590 DC
-596 SGFVNSEFVDG
+596 
-607 DRGDRFEADLKIL
+607 DRGDSFEADLKIL
-620 VSNNFRNN
+620 VKNIG

>member
-56 ELAIEGFT
+56 ELAVEGFT
-64 RFESLAIRSIAEA
+64 RFESLAIRSITEA

-105 FAEERDGD
+105 FAAERDGD

-125 EHIGIGGGAI
+125 EHVGIGGGAI

-151 DRLISAGHYNNA
+151 DRLISCGHYDNA

-218 EGDWLFERGEMDN
+218 DGDWLFERGEMDN

-257 DVSELAFVSAHGT
+257 DASELAFVSAHGT

-282 IEKAGLSAVPL
+282 IEKAGLSSVPL

-309 LEVIFGMM
+309 LEVVLGMM

-341 SSELRATD
+341 SPELRATD

-373 EGKERETAP
+373 AGMERETAP
-382 ELKEA
+382 ELK
-387 DHSMSEAVPELK
+387 K
-399 ETAHL
+399 TANL
-404 EAAHLE
+404 
-410 AAHLEAAHSMGET
+410 MGAT
-423 APSLKELH
+423 APGLKELH

-440 TLDGKPLPIQSQGA
+440 TLDGRPLPVQSQGA

-459 IYKKYVGD
+459 IYRKYVGD

-490 RGDVPQDSKRAT
+490 RGDVPQDSGRAT

-558 YITDFRDEALME
+558 YITDFRDEALMK
-570 KVVSSSFSQGGFRS
+570 KVVSSSFSLGGFRS

-590 DCESVD
+590 DC
-596 SGFVNSEFVDG
+596 
-607 DRGDRFEADLKIL
+607 DRGDSFEADLKML
-620 VSNNFRNN
+620 VKNIG

>member
-56 ELAIEGFT
+56 DLAIDGFT
-64 RFESLAIRSIAEA
+64 RFESLAIRSVTEA

-105 FAEERDGD
+105 FTAERDGY

-125 EHIGIGGGAI
+125 GHIDIGGGAI

-151 DRLISAGHYNNA
+151 DRLISAGHYDNA

-169 LVSSFTASGFL
+169 LVSSFTVSGFL

-218 EGDWLFERGEMDN
+218 EGDWLFECGEMDN

-257 DVSELAFVSAHGT
+257 DASELAFISAHGT

-309 LEVIFGMM
+309 LEVILGMM

-329 FREIGVS
+329 FSEIGVS

-341 SSELRATD
+341 SSEFRATD
-349 KNSFLKMISGFGGCN
+349 KNTFLKMISGFGGCN

-382 ELKEA
+382 ELKE
-387 DHSMSEAVPELK
+387 
-399 ETAHL
+399 TAHL
-404 EAAHLE
+404 
-410 AAHLEAAHSMGET
+410 MGE
-423 APSLKELH
+423 AVPSLKELH
-431 RVHILPDGV
+431 RVHILPGGV

-459 IYKKYVGD
+459 IYRKYVGD

-490 RGDVPQDSKRAT
+490 RDDVPQDSGRAT

-558 YITDFRDEALME
+558 YITDFRDEALMK
-570 KVVSSSFSQGGFRS
+570 KVVISSFSQGGFRS

-596 SGFVNSEFVDG
+596 GGFVNSEFVDG
-607 DRGDRFEADLKIL
+607 DRVDRFEADLKIL
-620 VSNNFRNN
+620 VRNN

>member
-14 GMSSQENWRAVMQGR
+14 GMSSQENWRAVLQGR

-64 RFESLAIRSIAEA
+64 GFESMAIRSVTEA
-77 LTHTDLDVHGERT
+77 LTHTDLDVHSERT

-105 FAEERDGD
+105 FVAERDGD
-113 YHRPALSAQRIA
+113 YHRPALAAQRIA
-125 EHIGIGGGAI
+125 EHVGIGGGAI

-151 DRLISAGHYNNA
+151 DRLISCGHYDNA

-185 SNEACRPFDADRQG
+185 SNESCRPFDADRQG

-218 EGDWLFERGEMDN
+218 EGDWLFECGEMDN

-251 AVMKGR
+251 AVMTGR
-257 DVSELAFVSAHGT
+257 DASELAFVSAHGT

-309 LEVIFGMM
+309 LEVILGMM

-336 GKVNL
+336 GKVNV

-373 EGKERETAP
+373 EGMERETVPGLEKAAHSKGETAP
-382 ELKEA
+382 ELKE
-387 DHSMSEAVPELK
+387 
-399 ETAHL
+399 T
-404 EAAHLE
+404 
-410 AAHLEAAHSMGET
+410 AHSMGEA
-423 APSLKELH
+423 APGLKELH

-440 TLDGKPLPIQSQGA
+440 TLDGRPLPVQSQGA

-459 IYKKYVGD
+459 IYRKYVGD

-490 RGDVPQDSKRAT
+490 RGDVPQDSGRAT

-558 YITDFRDEALME
+558 YITDFRDEALM
-570 KVVSSSFSQGGFRS
+570 KNVIGSSFSQGGFRS

-590 DCESVD
+590 DCE
-596 SGFVNSEFVDG
+596 FVNSEFVDG

-620 VSNNFRNN
+620 VRNN

>member
-41 PLPFVASVFTPEQVE
+41 PLPFVASVFIPEQVE
-56 ELAIEGFT
+56 ELAVEGFT
-64 RFESLAIRSIAEA
+64 RFESLAIRSITEA

-105 FAEERDGD
+105 FAAERDGD

-125 EHIGIGGGAI
+125 EHVGIGGGAI

-151 DRLISAGHYNNA
+151 DRLISCGHYDNA

-218 EGDWLFERGEMDN
+218 DGDWLFERGEMDN

-257 DVSELAFVSAHGT
+257 DASELAFVSAHGT

-282 IEKAGLSAVPL
+282 IEKAGLSSVPL

-309 LEVIFGMM
+309 LEVILGMM

-341 SSELRATD
+341 SPELRATD

-373 EGKERETAP
+373 AGMERETAP
-382 ELKEA
+382 ELK
-387 DHSMSEAVPELK
+387 K
-399 ETAHL
+399 TANL
-404 EAAHLE
+404 
-410 AAHLEAAHSMGET
+410 MGAT
-423 APSLKELH
+423 APGLKELH

-440 TLDGKPLPIQSQGA
+440 TLDGRPLPVQSQGA

-459 IYKKYVGD
+459 IYRKYVGD

-490 RGDVPQDSKRAT
+490 RGDVPQDSGRAT

-558 YITDFRDEALME
+558 YITDFRDEALMK
-570 KVVSSSFSQGGFRS
+570 KVVSSSFSLGGFRS

-590 DCESVD
+590 DC
-596 SGFVNSEFVDG
+596 
-607 DRGDRFEADLKIL
+607 DRGDSFEADLKIL
-620 VSNNFRNN
+620 VSDN

>member
-56 ELAIEGFT
+56 ELAVEGFT
-64 RFESLAIRSIAEA
+64 RFESLAIRSITEA

-105 FAEERDGD
+105 FAAERDGD

-125 EHIGIGGGAI
+125 EHVGIGGGAI

-151 DRLISAGHYNNA
+151 DRLISCGHYDNA

-218 EGDWLFERGEMDN
+218 DGDWLFERGEMDN

-257 DVSELAFVSAHGT
+257 DASELAFVSAHGT

-282 IEKAGLSAVPL
+282 IEKAGLSSVPL

-309 LEVIFGMM
+309 LEVILGMM

-341 SSELRATD
+341 SPELRATD

-373 EGKERETAP
+373 EGMERETVPGLEKAAHSKGETAP
-382 ELKEA
+382 ELEK
-387 DHSMSEAVPELK
+387 
-399 ETAHL
+399 
-404 EAAHLE
+404 
-410 AAHLEAAHSMGET
+410 AAHSMGET
-423 APSLKELH
+423 APGLKELH

-440 TLDGKPLPIQSQGA
+440 TLDGRPLPVQSQGA

-459 IYKKYVGD
+459 IYRKYVGD

-490 RGDVPQDSKRAT
+490 RGDVPQDSERAT
-502 ILFNR
+502 ILFSR

-558 YITDFRDEALME
+558 YITDFRDEALMK
-570 KVVSSSFSQGGFRS
+570 KVVSSSFSLGGFRS

-590 DCESVD
+590 DC
-596 SGFVNSEFVDG
+596 
-607 DRGDRFEADLKIL
+607 DRGDSFEADLKIL
-620 VSNNFRNN
+620 VRNN

>member
-56 ELAIEGFT
+56 DLAIEGFT
-64 RFESLAIRSIAEA
+64 RFESLAIRSVTEA

-113 YHRPALSAQRIA
+113 YHCPALSAQRIA
-125 EHIGIGGGAI
+125 EHVGIGGGAI

-151 DRLISAGHYNNA
+151 DRLISAGYYDNA

-257 DVSELAFVSAHGT
+257 DASELAFVSAHGT

-309 LEVIFGMM
+309 LEVILGMM

-336 GKVNL
+336 GKVNV

-382 ELKEA
+382 ELKE
-387 DHSMSEAVPELK
+387 
-399 ETAHL
+399 T
-404 EAAHLE
+404 
-410 AAHLEAAHSMGET
+410 AHSMGET

-459 IYKKYVGD
+459 IYRKYVGD
-467 YPKYHKMDA
+467 YPKYHKMDT

-490 RGDVPQDSKRAT
+490 RGDVPQDSERAT

-558 YITDFRDEALME
+558 YITDFRDEALMK
-570 KVVSSSFSQGGFRS
+570 KVVGSSFSGGGFRS

-590 DCESVD
+590 DCEFVD
-596 SGFVNSEFVDG
+596 GGFVNSEFVDG

-620 VSNNFRNN
+620 VSNN

>member
-56 ELAIEGFT
+56 DLAIDGFT
-64 RFESLAIRSIAEA
+64 RFESLAIRSITEA

-105 FAEERDGD
+105 FAAERDGD

-125 EHIGIGGGAI
+125 EHVGIGGGAI

-151 DRLISAGHYNNA
+151 DRLISAGYYDNA

-257 DVSELAFVSAHGT
+257 DASELAFVSAHGT

-282 IEKAGLSAVPL
+282 IEKAGLSSVPL

-309 LEVIFGMM
+309 LEVILGMM

-336 GKVNL
+336 GKVNV

-364 AAALYRRVR
+364 AAALYRKVR

-387 DHSMSEAVPELK
+387 AHSIGETAPELK
-399 ETAHL
+399 VTAHL
-404 EAAHLE
+404 ET
-410 AAHLEAAHSMGET
+410 AHSMGET

-459 IYKKYVGD
+459 IYRKYVGD

-590 DCESVD
+590 DCEFVD
-596 SGFVNSEFVDG
+596 GGFVNREFVDG

-620 VSNNFRNN
+620 VRNN

>member
-56 ELAIEGFT
+56 ELAVEGFT
-64 RFESLAIRSIAEA
+64 RFESLAIRSVTEA

-105 FAEERDGD
+105 FAAERDGD

-125 EHIGIGGGAI
+125 EHVGIGGGAI

-151 DRLISAGHYNNA
+151 DRLISCGHYDYA

-169 LVSSFTASGFL
+169 LVSPFTASGFL

-218 EGDWLFERGEMDN
+218 DGDWLFERGEMDN

-257 DVSELAFVSAHGT
+257 DASELAFVSAHGT

-282 IEKAGLSAVPL
+282 IEKAGLSSVPL

-309 LEVIFGMM
+309 LEVILGMM

-341 SSELRATD
+341 SPELRATD

-373 EGKERETAP
+373 AGMERETAP
-382 ELKEA
+382 GLEEA
-387 DHSMSEAVPELK
+387 AYSKGEAAPELK
-399 ETAHL
+399 ETAH
-404 EAAHLE
+404 
-410 AAHLEAAHSMGET
+410 SMGEA
-423 APSLKELH
+423 APGLKELH

-440 TLDGKPLPIQSQGA
+440 TLDGRPLPVQSQGA

-467 YPKYHKMDA
+467 YPKYHKMDS

-490 RGDVPQDSKRAT
+490 RSDVPQDSGRAT

-529 SPSVFLGTLPNIATG
+529 SPSVFLGTLPNMATG

-558 YITDFRDEALME
+558 YITDFRDEALMK
-570 KVVSSSFSQGGFRS
+570 KVVGSSFSLGGFRS

-590 DCESVD
+590 DC
-596 SGFVNSEFVDG
+596 
-607 DRGDRFEADLKIL
+607 DRGDSFEADLKIL
-620 VSNNFRNN
+620 VRNN

>member
-56 ELAIEGFT
+56 KLAVEGFT
-64 RFESLAIRSIAEA
+64 RFESLAIRSITEA

-105 FAEERDGD
+105 FAAERDGD

-125 EHIGIGGGAI
+125 EHVGIGGGAI

-151 DRLISAGHYNNA
+151 DRLISCGHYDNA

-257 DVSELAFVSAHGT
+257 DDSELAFVSAHGT

-282 IEKAGLSAVPL
+282 IEKAGLSSVPL

-309 LEVIFGMM
+309 LEVILGMM

-341 SSELRATD
+341 SPELRATD

-373 EGKERETAP
+373 EGMERETVPGLEKAAHSKGETAP
-382 ELKEA
+382 ELKE
-387 DHSMSEAVPELK
+387 
-399 ETAHL
+399 T
-404 EAAHLE
+404 
-410 AAHLEAAHSMGET
+410 AHSMGEA
-423 APSLKELH
+423 APGLKELH

-440 TLDGKPLPIQSQGA
+440 TLDGRPLPVQSQGA

-459 IYKKYVGD
+459 IYRKYVGD
-467 YPKYHKMDA
+467 YPKYHKMDS

-490 RGDVPQDSKRAT
+490 RGDVPQDSGRAT

-558 YITDFRDEALME
+558 YITDFRDEALMK
-570 KVVSSSFSQGGFRS
+570 KVVSSSFSLGGFRS

-590 DCESVD
+590 DC
-596 SGFVNSEFVDG
+596 
-607 DRGDRFEADLKIL
+607 DRGDSFEADLKIL
-620 VSNNFRNN
+620 VKNIG

>member
-56 ELAIEGFT
+56 KLAVEGFT
-64 RFESLAIRSIAEA
+64 RFESLAIRSITEA

-105 FAEERDGD
+105 FAAERDGD

-125 EHIGIGGGAI
+125 EHVGIGGGAI

-151 DRLISAGHYNNA
+151 DRLISCGHYDNA

-257 DVSELAFVSAHGT
+257 DASELAFVSAHGT

-282 IEKAGLSAVPL
+282 IEKAGLSSVPL

-309 LEVIFGMM
+309 LEVILGMM

-341 SSELRATD
+341 SPELRATD

-373 EGKERETAP
+373 AGMERETAP
-382 ELKEA
+382 GLEKA
-387 DHSMSEAVPELK
+387 AHSKGETAPELK

-404 EAAHLE
+404 MGEAAP
-410 AAHLEAAHSMGET
+410 G
-423 APSLKELH
+423 LKELH

-440 TLDGKPLPIQSQGA
+440 TLDGRPLPVQSQGA

-459 IYKKYVGD
+459 IYRKYVGD

-490 RGDVPQDSKRAT
+490 RGDVPQDSERAT

-507 TSSVVADRCHL
+507 TSSVVADLCHL

-558 YITDFRDEALME
+558 YITDFRDEALMK
-570 KVVSSSFSQGGFRS
+570 KVVSSSFSLGGFRS

-590 DCESVD
+590 DC
-596 SGFVNSEFVDG
+596 
-607 DRGDRFEADLKIL
+607 DRGDSFEADLKIL
-620 VSNNFRNN
+620 VRNN